1 MKRFGT
7 EIVPNLFVIQ
17 VVEDEIMKT
26 YEDYVEM
33 HVFNDGQLRQ
43 LQRGL
48 QRGFDVEIFA
58 KPELDSQE
66 MQKLLRLMMNGHNIT
81 PLCDTNVSKH
91 KRSAI
96 LQLYEH
102 MFDNP
107 ICSDSEIREQIA
119 RELDSTSIDNV
130 QLESASVAK
139 GTELNRLSSF

>member
-7 EIVPNLFVIQ
+7 ISVPNLFVIS
-17 VVEDEIMKT
+17 VMKEEIMKT

-33 HVFNDGQLRQ
+33 CVFNDGQLRQ

-58 KPELDSQE
+58 KPEFDSQE
-66 MQKLLRLMMNGHNIT
+66 MQKLLRIMMNGHNIA
-81 PLCDTNVSKH
+81 PLCDTKVSKH

-119 RELDSTSIDNV
+119 RELDTTSIDNV

-139 GTELNRLSSF
+139 GAELKRLSSF